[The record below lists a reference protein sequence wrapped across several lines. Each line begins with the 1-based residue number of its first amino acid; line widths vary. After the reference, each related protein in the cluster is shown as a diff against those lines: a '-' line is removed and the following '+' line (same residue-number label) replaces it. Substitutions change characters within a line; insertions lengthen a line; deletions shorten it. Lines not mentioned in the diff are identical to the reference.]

1 MDSRALMEIF
11 PPRVVHGFC
20 YAMARL
26 NLGGRFLFGNVV
38 ITNVPG
44 SRAALNI
51 AGAPLVTVIPMAPMP
66 GAGLALTV
74 TVSSTARYLL
84 MGFHGEGA
92 AIWNKALFVEGAPQA
107 AMRYAARYAALAHRQ
122 RNGHNSHMI
131 RTSVSGLKNGLSE
144 YLRKVRAGQSVVIY
158 DRNVPIARIERI
170 ESGGSDDERVTRLRA
185 EGITRPPVKRIG
197 PARLAAGL
205 AVIPATARVL
215 AALLEERAE
224 ER

>member
-1 MDSRALMEIF
+1 
-11 PPRVVHGFC
+11 
-20 YAMARL
+20 
-26 NLGGRFLFGNVV
+26 
-38 ITNVPG
+38 
-44 SRAALNI
+44 
-51 AGAPLVTVIPMAPMP
+51 MAPMP

-107 AMRYAARYAALAHRQ
+107 AMRYAALARRQ
-122 RNGHNSHMI
+122 RNGYNSHMI

>member
-1 MDSRALMEIF
+1 MEVF

-26 NLGGRFLFGNVV
+26 NVGGRFPFGNVV

-44 SRAALNI
+44 SRAALHI

-84 MGFHGEGA
+84 MGFHGDGA
-92 AIWNKALFVEGAPQA
+92 AIRNKALFVEGAPQA
-107 AMRYAARYAALAHRQ
+107 AMRYAALAHRQ
-122 RNGHNSHMI
+122 RNGYNSHMI

>member
-1 MDSRALMEIF
+1 
-11 PPRVVHGFC
+11 
-20 YAMARL
+20 
-26 NLGGRFLFGNVV
+26 
-38 ITNVPG
+38 
-44 SRAALNI
+44 
-51 AGAPLVTVIPMAPMP
+51 MAPMP

-84 MGFHGEGA
+84 MGFHGDGA
-92 AIWNKALFVEGAPQA
+92 AIRNKALFVEGAPQA
-107 AMRYAARYAALAHRQ
+107 AMRYAALRYAALAHRQ
-122 RNGHNSHMI
+122 RNGYNSHMI